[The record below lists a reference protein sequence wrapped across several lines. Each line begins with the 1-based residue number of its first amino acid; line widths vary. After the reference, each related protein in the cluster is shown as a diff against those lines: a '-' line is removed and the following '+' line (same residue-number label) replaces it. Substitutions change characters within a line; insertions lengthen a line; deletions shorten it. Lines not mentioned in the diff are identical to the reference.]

1 MEKAVWEKKTS
12 FTIVC
17 KYVRTAQ
24 RGWVTHAVC
33 FQKKIVGNQKRILL
47 VLQKK
52 KKNNRYG
59 SIVSIRLLL
68 LSIHM

>member
-17 KYVRTAQ
+17 KYLRTAQ

-33 FQKKIVGNQKRILL
+33 FQKKIVGRQKRILL

-52 KKNNRYG
+52 KK
-59 SIVSIRLLL
+59 
-68 LSIHM
+68 